1 MSFGAIYETSSSAMT
16 AQTLRMNAISSNL
29 ANVDSI
35 AGNRE
40 DVYKPLKV
48 VFSAEM
54 NKAMADYDNA
64 SVPVRVADVIEMDSL
79 VEGRYEPANPMSDAD
94 GYVYYSGIN
103 VVNEMADMM
112 SATRS
117 FEASAEV
124 MNNVKSMQQSLLKVW
139 EL

>member
-1 MSFGAIYETSSSAMT
+1 MSFNNIYEVSSSALN
-16 AQTLRMNAISSNL
+16 AQTIRMNAISSNL

-35 AGNRE
+35 AGSRE
-40 DVYKPLKV
+40 EAYKPLKP
-48 VFSAEM
+48 VFAAQY
-54 NKAMADYDNA
+54 NKSLAKMEQA
-64 SVPVRVADVIEMDSL
+64 SVPVQVADIVEIDSL
-79 VEGRYEPANPMSDAD
+79 VEGRFEPENPLADKD

-117 FEASAEV
+117 FEANAEV
-124 MNNVKSMQQSLLKVW
+124 INNVKSMQQSLLRVW

>member
-1 MSFGAIYETSSSAMT
+1 MSFGGIYETSSSAMT

-35 AGNRE
+35 ASNPS

-48 VFSAEM
+48 VFSSEY
-54 NKAMADYDNA
+54 NKVMADGGSA
-64 SVPVRVADVIEMDSL
+64 SVPVRVADVVEVDSL
-79 VEGRYEPANPMSDAD
+79 VEGRYEPGNPLANGE

-103 VVNEMADMM
+103 VVTEMADMM

-117 FEASAEV
+117 FEASVEV
-124 MNNVKSMQQSLLKVW
+124 MKNAQSMQQSLMRVW